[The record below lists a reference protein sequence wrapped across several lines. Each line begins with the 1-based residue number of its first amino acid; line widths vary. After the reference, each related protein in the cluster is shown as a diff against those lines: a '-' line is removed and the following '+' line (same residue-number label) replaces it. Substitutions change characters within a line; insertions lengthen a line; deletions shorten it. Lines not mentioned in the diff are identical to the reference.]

1 MSKKLIQAAAGAGGE
16 SVYVEDVFSTYLYEG
31 NGSSITVNNGIDLS
45 GEGGVVWTK
54 SRTDTN
60 LHYLQSSETTGYL
73 SSNNTNAIAGSN
85 YISFGSNGY
94 TFPYDFAGW
103 NGSGRDYVSWSFRKQ
118 AGFFDVVTY
127 SGNGTAGRTVSHNLG
142 SKPAFI
148 MIKIL
153 NSSSHGFFCYHESL
167 GATKYLTLNT
177 TNAANTGTGGWNNT
191 EPTSTEF
198 TLGSWSNVNASGFNY
213 VAYLFAHDDQS
224 FGDDSDESIIK
235 CGSFTSSA
243 SATATVTLGW
253 EPQWVMVKRTDSTSS
268 WYMVDMM
275 RGAPQTNAN
284 YLSANL
290 SDAEAAV
297 GSYKFATPTST
308 GFDFGGGLAVS
319 ADYIYIAIRRPMKT
333 PEAGTEV
340 FDIDVGA
347 TAQSNP
353 ALVSA
358 FGPVDM
364 VTLFLQ
370 SAPTFYVGSRL
381 QGDEYMNT
389 QSTGATG
396 SNGTWLYDYQ
406 NGWRSTAVNNYYSY
420 MFKRA
425 TGFFDVVAYTGDG
438 TSSRSLNHNLGVAPE
453 LMIIKQRSATRSWAV
468 YSSATGTGKFLK
480 LEDSAGVVT
489 QSGIF
494 DTAPTSSVFT
504 VDSNTYVN
512 ISGGTYIAYLFATLA
527 GVSKVGSYTGTA
539 ASLDIDCG
547 FTSGARF
554 ILIKRTDSTSD
565 WYVWDSE
572 RGIVA
577 GNDPYILLNSTAAE
591 VTSTDYIDPLSSG
604 FTVTSSAPLGL
615 NASGG
620 SYIFLAIA

>member
-547 FTSGARF
+547 FTAGARW
-554 ILIKRTDSTSD
+554 IMIKRTDSAGD

>member
-565 WYVWDSE
+565 WYVWDSA
-572 RGIVA
+572 RGIVS
-577 GNDPYILLNSTAAE
+577 GDDPYILLNSTAAE